1 MKPINSRNVMAM
13 AIMASLATTSVA
25 EITIEEV
32 VVSARK
38 RAENLQE
45 VPIAVTAFTEAQI
58 ESAGIQRPADFI
70 SLMPNVTMVDSANVG
85 DTQVSI
91 RGIVSTRDAEST
103 FAYVVDGVLVT
114 NPNGFNEELMDVS
127 QIEVLKGPQGALYG
141 RNAVA
146 GAIIVTTN
154 RPDEEFE
161 GKMKVGAGNNGS
173 KNASLTLSGGLAEGV
188 LGRFSLSQRET
199 DGHYS
204 NALTGAN
211 SVDFLEDTTVRGRV
225 IWDVSEELSL
235 DFRGGKSEVS
245 GGAINFNAVF
255 AIPAFAAGFGPSFFK
270 DVNDH
275 EFIFSNNV
283 PGENE
288 QETTEFSMK
297 ADWDRD
303 GIDVTTV
310 LSYSDLEEYLLSD
323 GTSATFY
330 GYELTD
336 ACQAD
341 RATLNNTP
349 TALGGAGRSDLFG
362 DFFGPFGIFPG
373 NGGADPDFTGI
384 YGPYTPTACDGY
396 QYQERNQSDT
406 SLEIRLTSDDDS
418 DVSWIAGVYAAEI
431 EREVVVAYGADTGN
445 GFLRQGYVSPTGPN
459 PTDLMFSDQFDTSV
473 MAIFGQLE
481 FDISED
487 MEIAV
492 AGRFD
497 REERDVR
504 NQVPNEAG
512 SGLNINS
519 SGSINPAFA
528 SNPNGIPKRSAT
540 FSQFQPK
547 VTWSWNAAEDLNL
560 YASWGVGFRSG
571 GFNSIGSEALLDL
584 WYGDTC
590 PSFVPSCGDPG
601 VAVNANLSV
610 QDEYEKEVSTSFEFG
625 SKMEFFD
632 NRLRVNAAVFQTEVE
647 DNQFFEFFAGPFGLM
662 RVVTTIDELEIQGF
676 EMDFNAVVTENLSV
690 FGGAGFLDSEIIQ
703 NDHRPLSEGNEAPQ
717 SPDRTYNLG
726 AQFEMAVSSGVEM
739 TARLDWQYVG
749 EMAFHTLQGEAT
761 PTIWQ
766 VFNGPG
772 LTQEM
777 SKAKRDAYDTLNARI
792 SFDAE
797 NWGVTIWGRNVLM
810 KSIWK
815 RSFQRLNLVVHLS
828 TQVPRT
834 LMALTLTTG
843 SKIA

>member
-1 MKPINSRNVMAM
+1 MKAINSKNVMAM
-13 AIMASLATTSVA
+13 AILASLATTSVA

-45 VPIAVTAFTEAQI
+45 VPIAVTAFTASQI

-161 GKMKVGAGNNGS
+161 GKVKVGAGNNGS

-188 LGRFSLSQRET
+188 LGRVSVSQRET

-204 NALTGAN
+204 NALTGAK
-211 SVDFLEDTTVRGRV
+211 SVDFMEDTTVRGRL
-225 IWDVSEELSL
+225 IWDVNEELSL
-235 DFRGGKSEVS
+235 DFRAGMSEVS

-303 GIDVTTV
+303 GVDISAI

-336 ACQAD
+336 ACQSD

-349 TALGGAGRSDLFG
+349 AGLGGADRTDLFG
-362 DFFGPFGIFPG
+362 DFFGPFGVFPG
-373 NGGADPDFTGI
+373 NNGADPDFTGI

-431 EREVVVAYGADTGN
+431 EREAIVAYGADTGN
-445 GFLRQGYVSPTGPN
+445 GFLRQGYVAPSGPN

-473 MAIFGQLE
+473 VAIFGQLE
-481 FDISED
+481 FDISDD

-492 AGRFD
+492 AGRYD
-497 REERDVR
+497 REARDVR

-528 SNPNGIPKRSAT
+528 ANPNGIPKRSAT

-590 PSFVPSCGDPG
+590 PSFVPTCGDPG
-601 VAVNANLSV
+601 VAVDANLSV
-610 QDEYEKEVSTSFEFG
+610 SDEYKKEVSTSFEFG

-647 DNQFFEFFAGPFGLM
+647 DNQFFEFYAGTFGLM

-676 EMDFNAVVTENLSV
+676 EMDFNAVITENLSL

-717 SPDRTYNLG
+717 APDRTYNLG
-726 AQFEMAVSSGVEM
+726 AQFEMAVSDGIEM

-772 LTQEM
+772 LTQDM

-797 NWGVTIWGRNVLM
+797 NWGVTIWGRNVTDEKYLEE
-810 KSIWK
+810 IIPAPEFGG
-815 RSFQRLNLVVHLS
+815 SFIHPGAKDSYGIDFNYRF
-828 TQVPRT
+828 
-834 LMALTLTTG
+834 
-843 SKIA
+843 

>member
-1 MKPINSRNVMAM
+1 M
-13 AIMASLATTSVA
+13 
-25 EITIEEV
+25 
-32 VVSARK
+32 
-38 RAENLQE
+38 
-45 VPIAVTAFTEAQI
+45 
-58 ESAGIQRPADFI
+58 
-70 SLMPNVTMVDSANVG
+70 
-85 DTQVSI
+85 
-91 RGIVSTRDAEST
+91 
-103 FAYVVDGVLVT
+103 VDGVLVT

-161 GKMKVGAGNNGS
+161 GKVKVGAGNNGS

-188 LGRFSLSQRET
+188 LGRVSVSQRET

-204 NALTGAN
+204 NALTGAS

-225 IWDVSEELSL
+225 IWDVNEELSL
-235 DFRGGKSEVS
+235 DFRGGMSEVS

-255 AIPAFAAGFGPSFFK
+255 AIPAFAAGFGPTFFK
-270 DVNDH
+270 DVNEH

-288 QETTEFSMK
+288 QETTEFSIK

-303 GIDVTTV
+303 GVDVTAI

-341 RATLNNTP
+341 RATLNNAP
-349 TALGGAGRSDLFG
+349 TAFGGADRSDLFG
-362 DFFGPFGIFPG
+362 DFFGPFGVFPG

-406 SLEIRLTSDDDS
+406 SLEIRLTSDDDA
-418 DVSWIAGVYAAEI
+418 DISWIAGVYAAEI

-445 GFLRQGYVSPTGPN
+445 GFLRQGYVGPTGPN

-481 FDISED
+481 FDISDD

-601 VAVNANLSV
+601 VAVDANLSV
-610 QDEYEKEVSTSFEFG
+610 QDEYKKEVSTSFEFG

-772 LTQEM
+772 LTQDM

-797 NWGVTIWGRNVLM
+797 NWGVTIWGRNVTDEKYLEE
-810 KSIWK
+810 IIPAPEFGG
-815 RSFQRLNLVVHLS
+815 SFIHPGAKDSYGIDFNYRF
-828 TQVPRT
+828 
-834 LMALTLTTG
+834 
-843 SKIA
+843 

>member
-1 MKPINSRNVMAM
+1 MKPVNSRNVMAM

-161 GKMKVGAGNNGS
+161 GKVKVGAGNNGS

-188 LGRFSLSQRET
+188 LGRISVNQRET

-204 NALTGAN
+204 NALTGAS

-225 IWDVSEELSL
+225 IWDVNEELSL
-235 DFRGGKSEVS
+235 DFRGGMSEVS

-303 GIDVTTV
+303 GIDVTAV

-336 ACQAD
+336 ACQSD

-349 TALGGAGRSDLFG
+349 AAFGGADRSDLFG
-362 DFFGPFGIFPG
+362 DFFSPFGVFPG

-384 YGPYTPTACDGY
+384 YGPYTPTSCDGY

-418 DVSWIAGVYAAEI
+418 DISWIAGVYAAEI

-445 GFLRQGYVSPTGPN
+445 GFLRQSYVAPTGPN

-473 MAIFGQLE
+473 VAIFGQLE
-481 FDISED
+481 FDITDD

-492 AGRFD
+492 AGRYD
-497 REERDVR
+497 REERDVK

-528 SNPNGIPKRSAT
+528 GNPNGIPNRSAT

-590 PSFVPSCGDPG
+590 PAFVPSCATGG
-601 VAVNANLSV
+601 VAVDANLGVS
-610 QDEYEKEVSTSFEFG
+610 DEYKKEVSTSFEFG

-632 NRLRVNAAVFQTEVE
+632 NRLRVNASVFQTEVE
-647 DNQFFEFFAGPFGLM
+647 DSQFFEFFAGPFGLM

-676 EMDFNAVVTENLSV
+676 EMDFNAVVTENLSL
-690 FGGAGFLDSEIIQ
+690 FGGAGFLDSEITQ
-703 NDHRPLSEGNEAPQ
+703 NNHRPLSEGNEAPQ
-717 SPDRTYNLG
+717 APDRTYNLG
-726 AQFEMAVSSGVEM
+726 AQFEMAVSDGVEM

-749 EMAFHTLQGEAT
+749 EVAFHTLQGEAT

-772 LTQEM
+772 LTQDM

-797 NWGVTIWGRNVLM
+797 NWGVTIWGRNVTDEKYLEE
-810 KSIWK
+810 IIPAPEFGG
-815 RSFQRLNLVVHLS
+815 SFIHPGAKDSYGIDFNYRF
-828 TQVPRT
+828 
-834 LMALTLTTG
+834 
-843 SKIA
+843 

>member
-1 MKPINSRNVMAM
+1 MKPINSKNVMAM
-13 AIMASLATTSVA
+13 AILASVATTSVA

-161 GKMKVGAGNNGS
+161 GKVKVGAGNNGS

-188 LGRFSLSQRET
+188 LGRVSVSQRET

-204 NALTGAN
+204 NSFTGAK
-211 SVDFLEDTTVRGRV
+211 SVDFMEDTTVRGRL
-225 IWDVSEELSL
+225 IWDVNEELSF
-235 DFRGGKSEVS
+235 DVRAGMSEVS

-255 AIPAFAAGFGPSFFK
+255 ALPAFANDFGLGPTFFA
-270 DVNDH
+270 DVNDQ

-288 QETTEFSMK
+288 QETSEFSVK

-303 GIDVTTV
+303 GVDVSLV

-336 ACQAD
+336 ACQTD
-341 RATLNNTP
+341 RATLNNMP
-349 TALGGAGRSDLFG
+349 TEIGGAGRSDLFG
-362 DFFGPFGIFPG
+362 DFFSPFGVFPSG
-373 NGGADPDFTGI
+373 IGQEFTGI

-406 SLEIRLTSDDDS
+406 SLELRLTSDDDAEI
-418 DVSWIAGVYAAEI
+418 SWIAGVYAAEI
-431 EREVVVAYGADTGN
+431 EREVTVSYGADTGN
-445 GFLRQGYVSPTGPN
+445 GFLRQGYVGPTGPN

-473 MAIFGQLE
+473 MAVFGQLE
-481 FDISED
+481 FDITDD
-487 MEIAV
+487 MELAF
-492 AGRFD
+492 AARYD
-497 REERDVR
+497 REERDVT
-504 NQVPNEAG
+504 NQVPNETG
-512 SGLNINS
+512 SGLLS
-519 SGSINPAFA
+519 QPTGSINPAFA
-528 SNPNGIPKRSAT
+528 ANPNGIPSRSAT

-547 VTWSWNAAEDLNL
+547 VTWSWSAAEDLNL

-571 GFNSIGSEALLDL
+571 GFNSIGSEALIDF
-584 WYGDTC
+584 WYNNNGDGTN
-590 PSFVPSCGDPG
+590 PG
-601 VAVNANLSV
+601 ALVDGKLSV
-610 QDEYEKEVSTSFEFG
+610 KDEYDKEVSTSIEFG

-632 NRLRVNAAVFQTEVE
+632 NRLRVNASIFSTDVE
-647 DNQFFEFFAGPFGLM
+647 DNQFFEFYAGPFGLM
-662 RVVTTIDELEIQGF
+662 RVVTTIEDLQIQGF
-676 EMDFNAVVTENLSV
+676 EMDFNAVLTENLSM
-690 FGGAGFLDSEIIQ
+690 FGGMGILDSEIKR
-703 NDHRPLSEGNEAPQ
+703 NNHRPATVGNEAPQ
-717 SPDRTYNLG
+717 APDRTYNLG
-726 AQFEMAVSSGVEM
+726 AQFETEVSSGINM

-761 PTIWQ
+761 PSIWQ
-766 VFNGPG
+766 VFYPG
-772 LTQEM
+772 ASITQDF

-797 NWGVTIWGRNVLM
+797 NWGVTIWGRNVTDEKYLEE
-810 KSIWK
+810 IIPAPEFGG
-815 RSFQRLNLVVHLS
+815 SFVHPS
-828 TQVPRT
+828 AKDSYGIDFNYRF
-834 LMALTLTTG
+834 
-843 SKIA
+843 

>member
-1 MKPINSRNVMAM
+1 M
-13 AIMASLATTSVA
+13 
-25 EITIEEV
+25 
-32 VVSARK
+32 
-38 RAENLQE
+38 
-45 VPIAVTAFTEAQI
+45 
-58 ESAGIQRPADFI
+58 
-70 SLMPNVTMVDSANVG
+70 
-85 DTQVSI
+85 
-91 RGIVSTRDAEST
+91 
-103 FAYVVDGVLVT
+103 
-114 NPNGFNEELMDVS
+114 
-127 QIEVLKGPQGALYG
+127 
-141 RNAVA
+141 
-146 GAIIVTTN
+146 
-154 RPDEEFE
+154 
-161 GKMKVGAGNNGS
+161 
-173 KNASLTLSGGLAEGV
+173 
-188 LGRFSLSQRET
+188 
-199 DGHYS
+199 
-204 NALTGAN
+204 
-211 SVDFLEDTTVRGRV
+211 
-225 IWDVSEELSL
+225 
-235 DFRGGKSEVS
+235 
-245 GGAINFNAVF
+245 
-255 AIPAFAAGFGPSFFK
+255 
-270 DVNDH
+270 
-275 EFIFSNNV
+275 
-283 PGENE
+283 
-288 QETTEFSMK
+288 
-297 ADWDRD
+297 
-303 GIDVTTV
+303 
-310 LSYSDLEEYLLSD
+310 
-323 GTSATFY
+323 
-330 GYELTD
+330 
-336 ACQAD
+336 
-341 RATLNNTP
+341 
-349 TALGGAGRSDLFG
+349 GGAGRDDLFG
-362 DFFGPFGIFPG
+362 GFFGPFGVFPG
-373 NGGADPDFTGI
+373 AAGAAPDFTGI

-418 DVSWIAGVYAAEI
+418 DISWIAGVYAAEI

-445 GFLRQGYVSPTGPN
+445 GFLRQGYVAPTGPN

-492 AGRFD
+492 AGRYD

-528 SNPNGIPKRSAT
+528 GNPNGIPNRSAT

-547 VTWSWNAAEDLNL
+547 VTWSWNAAEDLNV

-590 PSFVPSCGDPG
+590 PVFVPSCGAPG
-601 VAVNANLSV
+601 VAVDANLGVS
-610 QDEYEKEVSTSFEFG
+610 DEYKKEVSTSFELG

-632 NRLRVNAAVFQTEVE
+632 SRLRVNVAAFKTEVE

-662 RVVTTIDELEIQGF
+662 RVVTTIDELEIQGL
-676 EMDFNAVVTENLSV
+676 EMDFNAVVTENLSL

-717 SPDRTYNLG
+717 APDHTYNLG
-726 AQFEMAVSSGVEM
+726 AQFEMAVSDGVEM

-772 LTQEM
+772 LTQDM

-797 NWGVTIWGRNVLM
+797 NWGVTIWGRNVTDEKYLEE
-810 KSIWK
+810 IIPAPEFGG
-815 RSFQRLNLVVHLS
+815 SFIHPGAKDSYGIDFNYRF
-828 TQVPRT
+828 
-834 LMALTLTTG
+834 
-843 SKIA
+843 